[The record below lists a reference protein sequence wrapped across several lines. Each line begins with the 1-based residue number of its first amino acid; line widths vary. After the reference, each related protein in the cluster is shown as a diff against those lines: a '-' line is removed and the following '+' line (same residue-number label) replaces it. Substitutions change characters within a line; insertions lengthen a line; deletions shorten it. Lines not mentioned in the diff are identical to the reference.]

1 MDGGILSQDEINALL
16 GGMAADGDA
25 PAADSAPA
33 EEPAAPAAEAPAAA
47 APATGGFALT
57 DIEKDAIGEVAN
69 ISMGTSATT
78 LFSLVN
84 QKVNI
89 TTPVVSVSNWEK
101 LTADKERPCVFIQI
115 KYTTGL
121 DGSNILIL
129 KEEDVKIITDLM
141 MGGDGTNTDGELGE
155 LHLSAISEAMNQMM
169 GSSATSLS
177 QMLGKMID
185 ISPPTADLVDVQT
198 ENLEGTD
205 VANFLAGDFVEIA
218 FRMQIGELVDSTILQ
233 LYPIEFAKEI
243 VDTFMGGGLLE
254 TAPPPEEPAPAE
266 APAPAPAPAA
276 APAPE
281 PMAYTPPP
289 AAAPAPDMSAM
300 PPGGMP
306 GYGMPYPGVPY
317 GMPPQGM
324 NYQPAQ
330 FENFQ
335 NGLGALASNEN
346 IDLILDVP
354 LEVTVE
360 LGRTKK
366 SISEILDFSPGTI
379 IELDRIAGEPIDVL
393 VNGKF
398 VAKGE
403 VVVIEESFGI
413 RVTEITK

>member
-16 GGMAADGDA
+16 GGMAADA
-25 PAADSAPA
+25 PETD
-33 EEPAAPAAEAPAAA
+33 AAEAPAPETPAETAA
-47 APATGGFALT
+47 APASDSFTLT

-89 TTPVVSVSNWEK
+89 TTPVVSVSNWET

-205 VANFLAGDFVEIA
+205 VANFLAGEFVEIA

-243 VDTFMGGGLLE
+243 VETFMGGGLLE
-254 TAPPPEEPAPAE
+254 TAPAPEPEPE
-266 APAPAPAPAA
+266 PAPAPAPAA

-281 PMAYTPPP
+281 PVAYTPPP
-289 AAAPAPDMSAM
+289 AAAPPPAAPQPDMTSGM
-300 PPGGMP
+300 PQGGMP
-306 GYGMPYPGVPY
+306 YGMPYQGMPY
-317 GMPPQGM
+317 GMPPGM
-324 NYQPAQ
+324 NYQTAQ

-335 NGLGALASNEN
+335 GGLGALASNEN

-413 RVTEITK
+413 RVTEIIK